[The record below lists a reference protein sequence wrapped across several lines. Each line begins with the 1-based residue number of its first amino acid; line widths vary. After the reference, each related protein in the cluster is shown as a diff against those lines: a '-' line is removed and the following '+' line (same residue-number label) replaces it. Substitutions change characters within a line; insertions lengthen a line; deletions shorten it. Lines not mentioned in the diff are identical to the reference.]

1 MDIVTSTK
9 SQLRASQWAK
19 AISDCQAS
27 GLTITRFCEAN
38 NLNVNAYYY
47 WLRKLRLRTID
58 NLPVP
63 VKQELV
69 KTEPT
74 EPVKFKK
81 LEVISPVPDTVPAV
95 VIRLPYATLEL
106 TNSASQQTMEAVLLA
121 LKSTC

>member
-1 MDIVTSTK
+1 MDKIQTVK
-9 SQLRASQWAK
+9 SQIKHQQWAQLIAECQSSPLTVK
-19 AISDCQAS
+19 SWCVANDISPK
-27 GLTITRFCEAN
+27 T
-38 NLNVNAYYY
+38 YYY
-47 WLRKLRLRTID
+47 WLRKLRLKTID
-58 NLPVP
+58 NLPTT

-106 TNSASQQTMEAVLLA
+106 TNGASQQTVEAVLLA